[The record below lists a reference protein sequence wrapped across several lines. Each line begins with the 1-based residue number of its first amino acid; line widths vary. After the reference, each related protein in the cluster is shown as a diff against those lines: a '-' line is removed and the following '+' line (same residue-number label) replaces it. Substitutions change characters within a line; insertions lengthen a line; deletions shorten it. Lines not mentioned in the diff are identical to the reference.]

1 MIFVS
6 LTASVLM
13 ANAQM
18 SNHWT
23 NPYFFY
29 HYNAP
34 LAPQKTSTDEM
45 DGHNKHHLSGYG
57 DQIVSDSLEAHSLL
71 ISSCVRELR
80 SKLQIKNI

>member
-1 MIFVS
+1 
-6 LTASVLM
+6 M
-13 ANAQM
+13 AVAQM
-18 SNHWT
+18 PTPWT

-34 LAPQKTSTDEM
+34 LPPQKTNEM

-71 ISSCVRELR
+71 ISTCVRELR
-80 SKLQIKNI
+80 SK